1 MDLLAQNIVH
11 NLQAEIEDLTARLR
25 KVEAENQQ
33 LRYQQGTC
41 FPLME
46 LPPEIRILVWK
57 NALPNRRV
65 LRISELPASG
75 YEPREKMFCS
85 ARPPVLLHI
94 CRESREV
101 ALAHFR
107 PFFSEKC
114 GSEMPRPIYFRPKLD
129 ILYIDVMFLDEITS
143 EYPEVNE
150 IESIAIPIRSP
161 RNLDLS
167 GKMTG
172 MKSLFFVTALEE
184 PWPWNR
190 CCSTVELSPNPDRK
204 ERELEWTDYISMIR
218 CYERNFP
225 NRPKVPNIE
234 HVEAVV
240 GKLSEMNLRGTP
252 SADECELA
260 GSVAVVEHIVRPS
273 TVLAVREFPKEAI
286 DETLDR
292 FKRIR
297 HDNIILAL
305 ECFGGKSLY
314 QAVESFHSTKQVV
327 RELKEELESLDGVLQ
342 SLQQAVMAYGEELA
356 GLNLPLLCC
365 GKACREFEDII
376 NKCATHSNDSKTS
389 F

>member
-11 NLQAEIEDLTARLR
+11 NLQAEIEDLKARLR

-94 CRESREV
+94 CKESRDV

-107 PFFSEKC
+107 PFFREIC
-114 GSEMPRPIYFRPKLD
+114 GSKMPRPIYFRPKLD
-129 ILYIDVMFLDEITS
+129 ILYIDVMSPDEITS

-150 IESIAIPIRSP
+150 IESIAIPIQSP

-172 MKSLFFVTALEE
+172 MKSLFLVTALEE

-190 CCSTVELSPNPDRK
+190 CCSTIELSPNPDRK

-218 CYERNFP
+218 RYERNFP
-225 NRPKVPNIE
+225 NRPKFPNVE

-240 GKLSEMNLRGTP
+240 GKLVCNN
-252 SADECELA
+252 CY
-260 GSVAVVEHIVRPS
+260 
-273 TVLAVREFPKEAI
+273 
-286 DETLDR
+286 LD
-292 FKRIR
+292 
-297 HDNIILAL
+297 
-305 ECFGGKSLY
+305 
-314 QAVESFHSTKQVV
+314 
-327 RELKEELESLDGVLQ
+327 
-342 SLQQAVMAYGEELA
+342 
-356 GLNLPLLCC
+356 
-365 GKACREFEDII
+365 
-376 NKCATHSNDSKTS
+376 
-389 F
+389 